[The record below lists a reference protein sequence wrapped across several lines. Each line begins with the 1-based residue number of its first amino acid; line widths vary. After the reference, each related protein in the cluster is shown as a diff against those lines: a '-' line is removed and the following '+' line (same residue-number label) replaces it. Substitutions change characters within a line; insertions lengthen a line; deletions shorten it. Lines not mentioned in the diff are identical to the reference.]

1 MELVFKK
8 QFEDEGVE
16 VGDIDVIFSVK
27 DHLAHLEIVVEKDGK
42 ILFCNKYLD
51 TTKDR
56 FKQIIKSNR
65 SKSLFKCLLIIVKS
79 SFRKGTKMKNK
90 TKTTPLVM

>member
-16 VGDIDVIFSVK
+16 VGDIDVIFSIK
-27 DHLAHLEIVVEKDGK
+27 DHLAHLEIVIEKDGK
-42 ILFCNKYLD
+42 ILFCNKDLD

-56 FKQIIKSNR
+56 FK
-65 SKSLFKCLLIIVKS
+65 
-79 SFRKGTKMKNK
+79 
-90 TKTTPLVM
+90 

>member
-16 VGDIDVIFSVK
+16 VGDIDVIFSIK
-27 DHLAHLEIVVEKDGK
+27 DHLAHLEIVIEKDCK
-42 ILFCNKYLD
+42 ILFCNKDLD

-56 FKQIIKSNR
+56 FK
-65 SKSLFKCLLIIVKS
+65 
-79 SFRKGTKMKNK
+79 
-90 TKTTPLVM
+90 